1 MSNFVIAEIRRM
13 LDRQKE
19 LPVESLE
26 YAQLMRNLE
35 VLAGSEDFYENI
47 EMWLGMAEEGIERI
61 TIIPGGKMVD
71 ETADEPDPEKDFADA
86 AQVSVEAD
94 APSEKADTNA
104 DETPSE
110 KDTNAKEYKME
121 DVRAALVS
129 ARRGGT
135 NVTELL
141 KEFGVEN
148 FSAFPAQRYGE
159 LMKRLGVAE

>member
-1 MSNFVIAEIRRM
+1 MSDFVLAEIRRM

-19 LPVESLE
+19 LPVESLD

-35 VLAGSEDFYENI
+35 VLAGSEDFYETI
-47 EMWLGMAEEGIERI
+47 ETWLGMAEEGIERI
-61 TIIPGGKMVD
+61 TVIPGGKMVG
-71 ETADEPDPEKDFADA
+71 EPDPEKDFADA
-86 AQVSVEAD
+86 AQVSSGTDD
-94 APSEKADTNA
+94 APSGKAGTNA
-104 DETPSE
+104 DETPPE

-121 DVRAALVS
+121 DVRAALVA

-159 LMKRLGVAE
+159 LMKRLGAES